1 MVWVRSKM
9 QTFDMLDINLQYRE
23 MIGHWFIV

>member
-9 QTFDMLDINLQYRE
+9 QTFDMLDINLQDRE
-23 MIGHWFIV
+23 VIGHGFIV